1 MGGTGRG
8 GCLMELKKISKDVYE
23 IPRQG
28 KMRVPAVILASE
40 KLIEKIK
47 QDKTLEQARN
57 ISMLPGIVEKSITM
71 PDAHQGY
78 GFPIGGVAAFDLKK
92 GIISPGGVG
101 YDINC
106 GVCLLKTN
114 LTKEDFLDKRE
125 FILDELYKN
134 IPSGMGV
141 GGELKISEKEM
152 NEILEHGAEWALKRG
167 FSTKEDIEKIEDKG
181 CIKNSNAQKV
191 SQKAKARGRN
201 QLGTIGSGNHF
212 LEVQYVDEI
221 FDEKAAKVF
230 GLKKD
235 GINILIHTGSRGLG
249 HQTASDYIHK
259 MEKEFG
265 IENLPDRELIYAPLT
280 SQLAKD
286 YIQAMNAAANFAFAN
301 RQIITYKIRESFEKI
316 FPDCRI
322 ELVYDVTHN
331 IAKFEPFKINGK
343 KVELCVHRKG
353 ATRAFGKDRK
363 EIPEEYRKIGQP
375 VLIPGSMGTASYVLL
390 GTKKAEE
397 FSFAS
402 TAHGA
407 GRLMSRTRAKEEIT
421 ESQLKKELER
431 SNVKFKAGSIKG
443 MLEEAPGAYK
453 DIEEVVRIIDEL
465 GISKKVARLK
475 PLMVIKG

>member
-1 MGGTGRG
+1 
-8 GCLMELKKISKDVYE
+8 MELKKISKDIYE
-23 IPRQG
+23 IPKQG
-28 KMRVPAVILASE
+28 NMLVPAIILASE
-40 KLIEKIK
+40 NLIEKIR
-47 QDKTLEQARN
+47 QDKTLEQTKN
-57 ISMLPGIVEKSITM
+57 ISMLPGIVEKSIIM

-78 GFPIGGVAAFDLKK
+78 GFPIGGVAAFDLEK

-106 GVCLLKTN
+106 GVRLLKTG
-114 LTKEDFLDKRE
+114 LTKKEFLEKRE
-125 FILDELYKN
+125 QILNELYKN
-134 IPSGMGV
+134 IPSGVGV

-152 NEILEHGAEWALKRG
+152 NEILEQGIEWTLKKG
-167 FSTKEDIEKIEDKG
+167 FATKDDIEKVEDRG
-181 CIKNSNAQKV
+181 CIKNANAQKV

-212 LEVQYVDEI
+212 IEVQYVDEI
-221 FDEKAAKVF
+221 FDKKTAEVF
-230 GLKKD
+230 GLKKNE
-235 GINILIHTGSRGLG
+235 ITILIHTGSRGLG

-259 MEKEFG
+259 MEREFG
-265 IENLPDRELIYAPLT
+265 IENLPDRELVYAPLN

-301 RQIITYKIRESFEKI
+301 RQIITYNIRKSFEKF
-316 FPDCRI
+316 FPDLKI
-322 ELVYDVTHN
+322 KLIYDITHN
-331 IAKFEPFKINGK
+331 IAKFESFKINNK

-353 ATRAFGKDRK
+353 ATRAFGKGRK
-363 EIPEEYRKIGQP
+363 EIPEEYRKMGQP

-407 GRLMSRTRAKEEIT
+407 GRLMSRARAKEEIT
-421 ESQLKKELER
+421 ESQLKKELEN
-431 SNVKFKAGSIKG
+431 SDVKFKAGSIRG
-443 MLEEAPGAYK
+443 MLEEAPEAYK
-453 DIEEVVRIIDEL
+453 DIEEVVKIVDEL
-465 GISKKVARLK
+465 GISKKVARLR

>member
-1 MGGTGRG
+1 
-8 GCLMELKKISKDVYE
+8 MELKNISKNIYE
-23 IPRQG
+23 IPKHG
-28 KMRVPAVILASE
+28 KMQVPAIILASAD
-40 KLIEKIK
+40 LIEKIK

-57 ISMLPGIVEKSITM
+57 ISMLPGIVEKSIIL

-106 GVCLLKTN
+106 GVRLLKTN
-114 LTKEDFLDKRE
+114 LTKKEFLEKRE
-125 FILDELYKN
+125 KILDELYKN
-134 IPSGMGV
+134 IPSGVGV

-152 NEILEHGAEWALKRG
+152 NEILENGAEWALKKG
-167 FSTKEDIEKIEDKG
+167 FATKKDIERIEDG
-181 CIKNSNAQKV
+181 GRIKNSDAQKV
-191 SQKAKARGRN
+191 SQKAKGRGRN

-221 FDEKAAKVF
+221 FDEKSAKVF

-235 GINILIHTGSRGLG
+235 GIAILIHTGSRGLG

-265 IENLPDRELIYAPLT
+265 FEDLPDRELICAPLT

-286 YIQAMNAAANFAFAN
+286 YIQAMNGAANFAFAN
-301 RQIITYKIRESFEKI
+301 RQVITYNIRKSFEKY
-316 FPDCRI
+316 FPDCKI
-322 ELVYDVTHN
+322 ELIYDVTHN
-331 IAKFEPFKINGK
+331 IAKFEPFTINGK

-353 ATRAFGKDRK
+353 ATRAFGKGRK

-375 VLIPGSMGTASYVLL
+375 VLIPGSMGTASYILL

-407 GRLMSRTRAKEEIT
+407 GRLMSRMKAKSVIT
-421 ESQLKKELER
+421 ESQLKKELEN

-443 MLEEAPGAYK
+443 MLEEAPKAYK
-453 DIEEVVRIIDEL
+453 DIEEVVRVVDEL

>member
-1 MGGTGRG
+1 
-8 GCLMELKKISKDVYE
+8 MEIKKIEKNIYE
-23 IPRQG
+23 IPKHG
-28 KMRVPAVILASE
+28 KMLVPAMILASE
-40 KLIEKIK
+40 NLIDKIK
-47 QDKTLEQARN
+47 QDKTLEQVEN

-106 GVCLLKTN
+106 GVRLLKTN
-114 LTKEDFLDKRE
+114 LTKKEFLERRDQ
-125 FILDELYKN
+125 ILNELYKN
-134 IPSGMGV
+134 IPSGVGV
-141 GGELKISEKEM
+141 GGELKISDKEM
-152 NEILEHGAEWALKRG
+152 TEILEQGAEWTLKKG
-167 FSTKEDIEKIEDKG
+167 YATKDDIEKIEDRG
-181 CIKNSNAQKV
+181 CIKDSNAQKV
-191 SQKAKARGRN
+191 SQKARARGKN

-212 LEVQYVDEI
+212 LEVQYVDEV
-221 FDEKAAKVF
+221 FDKKTAEVF

-235 GINILIHTGSRGLG
+235 QITILIHTGSRGLG

-265 IENLPDRELIYAPLT
+265 IDNLPDRELVYAPLD

-286 YIQAMNAAANFAFAN
+286 YIQAMNASANFAFAN
-301 RQIITYKIRESFEKI
+301 RQIITYNIRKSFEKF
-316 FPDCRI
+316 FPNI
-322 ELVYDVTHN
+322 KIKLVYDVTHN
-331 IAKFEPFKINGK
+331 IAKFEPFEINGK
-343 KVELCVHRKG
+343 KMELCVHRKG
-353 ATRAFGKDRK
+353 ATRAFGKNRK

-421 ESQLKKELER
+421 ESQLKKELES
-431 SNVKFKAGSIKG
+431 SNVKFKTGSIKG
-443 MLEEAPGAYK
+443 MLEEAPKAYK
-453 DIEEVVRIIDEL
+453 DIEEVVRVVDEL
-465 GISKKVARLK
+465 GISKKVARLR
-475 PLMVIKG
+475 PLMVVKG